1 MVVTFSWR
9 NLIKRSGLYVK
20 IVLLTL
26 IIFYIL
32 PKLLTMFWEYNNP
45 GIKMRDQHLLE
56 KPLRVM
62 ADCNFPAIDS
72 VTGNNNSDKK
82 TLKLYKT

>member
-1 MVVTFSWR
+1 MTLSLR
-9 NLIKRSGLYVK
+9 TIIKKSKLYVK

-32 PKLLTMFWEYNNP
+32 PKLMTMFWELNNP
-45 GIKMRDQHLLE
+45 GLKMRDQHLLE

-62 ADCNFPAIDS
+62 ATSNLAGYSI
-72 VTGNNNSDKK
+72 T
-82 TLKLYKT
+82 

>member
-1 MVVTFSWR
+1 MVVMFSLR
-9 NLIKRSGLYVK
+9 RVIKRSKLYIR

-32 PKLLTMFWEYNNP
+32 PKLMTMLWEFNNP
-45 GIKMRDQHLLE
+45 GLKIRDQHLLE

-62 ADCNFPAIDS
+62 TEAKMAVSLQYDID
-72 VTGNNNSDKK
+72 
-82 TLKLYKT
+82 

>member
-9 NLIKRSGLYVK
+9 DIIKKSKLYLK

-32 PKLLTMFWEYNNP
+32 PKLMTMLWECNNP
-45 GIKMRDQHLLE
+45 GLKIRDQHLLE

-62 ADCNFPAIDS
+62 AAADMADHYS
-72 VTGNNNSDKK
+72 MT
-82 TLKLYKT
+82 

>member
-9 NLIKRSGLYVK
+9 GALKKSRLVVK

-26 IIFYIL
+26 ILFYIL
-32 PKLLTMFWEYNNP
+32 PKLVTLFWQFNSP
-45 GIKMRDQHLLE
+45 GLKIRDQHLLE

-62 ADCNFPAIDS
+62 AASNMADHFSNDIDYQAF
-72 VTGNNNSDKK
+72 TKK
-82 TLKLYKT
+82 H

>member
-1 MVVTFSWR
+1 MIITFSWQSV
-9 NLIKRSGLYVK
+9 LKRSKLYIK

-32 PKLLTMFWEYNNP
+32 PKLMTILWECNNP
-45 GIKMRDQHLLE
+45 GLKLRDQHLLE

-62 ADCNFPAIDS
+62 DASYMFDRY
-72 VTGNNNSDKK
+72 TM
-82 TLKLYKT
+82 T

>member
-1 MVVTFSWR
+1 MVVMFSWR
-9 NLIKRSGLYVK
+9 RVIKRSKLYIR

-32 PKLLTMFWEYNNP
+32 PKLMTMLWEFSNP
-45 GIKMRDQHLLE
+45 GLKIRDQHLLE

-62 ADCNFPAIDS
+62 TEAKTAVSLQYDID
-72 VTGNNNSDKK
+72 
-82 TLKLYKT
+82 

>member
-1 MVVTFSWR
+1 MVVMFSLR
-9 NLIKRSGLYVK
+9 RVIKRSKLYIR

-32 PKLLTMFWEYNNP
+32 PKLMTMLWEFSNP
-45 GIKMRDQHLLE
+45 GLKIRDQHLLE

-62 ADCNFPAIDS
+62 TEAKTAVSLQYDID
-72 VTGNNNSDKK
+72 
-82 TLKLYKT
+82 

>member
-1 MVVTFSWR
+1 MVVTFSLR
-9 NLIKRSGLYVK
+9 SIIKKSKLYVK

-32 PKLLTMFWEYNNP
+32 PKLMTMFWELNNP
-45 GIKMRDQHLLE
+45 GLKMRDQHLLE

-62 ADCNFPAIDS
+62 ISGSLANAQTTS
-72 VTGNNNSDKK
+72 VCRQK
-82 TLKLYKT
+82 

>member
-1 MVVTFSWR
+1 MVVTFSLR
-9 NLIKRSGLYVK
+9 SIIKKSKLYIK

-32 PKLLTMFWEYNNP
+32 PKLMTMFWELNNP
-45 GIKMRDQHLLE
+45 GLKMRDQHLLE

-62 ADCNFPAIDS
+62 NPANMS
-72 VTGNNNSDKK
+72 NSQYDISLQSLTKK
-82 TLKLYKT
+82 H